1 MNRVLKRPMFKMGG
15 STGTG
20 ITSGLGNTQELRPGF
35 KNGTPFN
42 VEEDAQRRID
52 LINQFA
58 PRMTSAFSPGSLSGF
73 LTNTGL
79 NLLSAVPRGNI
90 FATTA
95 GAAKEPFDAFTAAK
109 GRESAE
115 DRALAMSAAQTA
127 ISRGDTLSDLTRKEA
142 FEEKMT
148 QRAADASMKK
158 TKMLIDA
165 DIALVDQ
172 EHANEIEK
180 IELEAQLGT
189 GDATTY
195 AKKQASDAYKAT
207 FSPELEK
214 LNKLIS
220 DTEDPDIR
228 SQYESQKTALLNK
241 IIRGQQSIYLGQQ
254 TDVEFSRD
262 VILKILQGAATAG
275 NLEDQEGITDIFNA
289 ISTIYP
295 NYKEILGPDF
305 KLPQPMAD
313 GGRAGYN
320 VGGMTNPVAATQQQA
335 QVQDLSYSELR
346 SRLPESI
353 NNDVVNILA
362 NSKQA
367 LLDFANIRDQQDVDE
382 FNQRYNVNLTIPQE
396 G

>member
-1 MNRVLKRPMFKMGG
+1 MKRVLSRPMFRIGG
-15 STGTG
+15 SAGTG
-20 ITSGLGNTQELRPGF
+20 ITSGLDQPRKQYQNGNRVTQGLDPYIRDTMVAF
-35 KNGTPFN
+35 KKFGAMPRQSPLAAGTLP
-42 VEEDAQRRID
+42 
-52 LINQFA
+52 
-58 PRMTSAFSPGSLSGF
+58 GF
-73 LTNTGL
+73 LTQFGL
-79 NLLSAVPRGNI
+79 DLVSRTPTGNI
-90 FATTA
+90 FQTA
-95 GAAKEPFDAFTAAK
+95 
-109 GRESAE
+109 
-115 DRALAMSAAQTA
+115 AMSAQEPFKQFQTGVAQRGQQRADLNRA
-127 ISRGDTLSDLTRKEA
+127 IVAQAIKSKES
-142 FEEKMT
+142 
-148 QRAADASMKK
+148 QDAADASMKK
-158 TKMLIDA
+158 TQMLIDA
-165 DIALVDQ
+165 DIAAIDQ

-195 AKKQASDAYKAT
+195 AKKQAADAYKAT
-207 FSPELEK
+207 FSPELER
-214 LNKLIS
+214 LNGLIN
-220 DTEDPDIR
+220 DTEDPDLR
-228 SQYESQKTALLNK
+228 GQYESEKTALLNK

-275 NLEDQEGITDIFNA
+275 ELEDSEGITNIFNA
-289 ISTIYP
+289 ISQIFP

-305 KLPQPMAD
+305 KLPQPMAE

-320 VGGMTNPVAATQQQA
+320 VGGMTNPVATTQANA

-353 NNDVVNILA
+353 SNDVVNILA

>member
-1 MNRVLKRPMFKMGG
+1 MGG

-20 ITSGLGNTQELRPGF
+20 ITSGLDKTQELRPGF

-42 VEEDAQRRID
+42 IEEDAQRRID
-52 LINQFA
+52 LVNQFA

-73 LTNTGL
+73 LTSTGL
-79 NLLSAVPRGNI
+79 NLLSSVPRGNI
-90 FATTA
+90 FATAA

-109 GRESAE
+109 GKESAE

-127 ISRGDTLSDLTRKEA
+127 VSRGDALSDLKRKE
-142 FEEKMT
+142 
-148 QRAADASMKK
+148 DASMKK
-158 TKMLIDA
+158 TQMLIDA
-165 DIALVDQ
+165 DIALVDK

-180 IELEAQLGT
+180 IKLEADLGT

-195 AKKQASDAYKAT
+195 AKKQAADAYEAT
-207 FSPELEK
+207 FTPELER
-214 LNKLIS
+214 LNGLIA
-220 DTEDPDIR
+220 DTEDPDLR
-228 SQYESQKTALLNK
+228 GQYQTEKDALLNK
-241 IIRGQQSIYLGQQ
+241 IIRGQQSIYLGQK

-275 NLEDQEGITDIFNA
+275 ELEDQEGITNIFNA
-289 ISTIYP
+289 ISQIFP

-305 KLPQPMAD
+305 KIPQPMAE
-313 GGRAGYN
+313 GGRAGYQ
-320 VGGMTNPVAATQQQA
+320 VGGMTNPMATTQQQA

-353 NNDVVNILA
+353 SNDVVNILA